1 MKEETY
7 PKNNTTNI
15 QCNSISEICVEY
27 DDIEVEGI
35 TFIGDEVF
43 LKRMTLT
50 KPHQEK

>member
-1 MKEETY
+1 MKEKTY
-7 PKNNTTNI
+7 PKSDKTNI
-15 QCNSISEICVEY
+15 SCNSTSKICVEY

-50 KPHQEK
+50 KPH